1 MSLRILKLFS
11 VLAVLLSSLPALAG
25 ERMLLWGIYDGCERV
40 PEFDRLLD
48 KHLTKASVNS
58 WVLAAPPSA
67 CQGEACAERA
77 QAGCGLSDGLILGGR
92 IWRSKVAFRVR
103 LWLHDLAGH
112 KTAYED
118 EYCQDCDVNQLLVE
132 VTERIRRQPK
142 FGVAAGAEPAYCA
155 VATSEVRPDP
165 RRSKLYFVAYGDG
178 KGRAQVQAGVKDML
192 GDTLRPV
199 HPVSGEKKQYSHDD
213 LMHILGQQKEGQVLG
228 VELYKE
234 GGAQVWLFD
243 GLTEHLASQEVKCK
257 ECKTEDLIES
267 IRSTLPA
274 LWGHCF
280 DTQCSLSVGRPPSN
294 TEACEPT
301 KELTCNE
308 APLSPGP
315 SGVGSR
321 SAPPAGIDPTV
332 AKAVKALTWG
342 IFAAST
348 ATAIGLFVANETSAG
363 TVNLSGGA
371 SIEGALWRPA
381 WTAAGLSAGMLAIS
395 IPITILM
402 DRAQKREV
410 VGGSAVAA
418 DRSSLLK
425 CPR

>member
-1 MSLRILKLFS
+1 MSLRILKVFS
-11 VLAVLLSSLPALAG
+11 VLAVLLSSLPALAA
-25 ERMLLWGIYDGCERV
+25 ERVLVWGIYDGCERV

-48 KHLTKASVNS
+48 RHLNKAGVNS
-58 WVLAAPPSA
+58 WVLSGPPSA

-77 QAGCGLSDGLILGGR
+77 QASCGLSDGLILGGR

-103 LWLHDLAGH
+103 LWLHDLLSH

-142 FGVAAGAEPAYCA
+142 FDQAVGAEPGYCT
-155 VATSEVRPDP
+155 ATGAVRPDP
-165 RRSKLYFVAYGDG
+165 KRSKLFFVAYGDG
-178 KGRAQVQAGVKDML
+178 KGRAQVQASVKDML

-199 HPVSGEKKQYSHDD
+199 HAVAGEKKQYSHDD

-267 IRSTLPA
+267 IRSTLPT

-280 DTQCSLSVGRPPSN
+280 DTQCSLSVGRPPVSA
-294 TEACEPT
+294 EACEPT
-301 KELTCNE
+301 KELTCSE
-308 APLSPGP
+308 APQSVAPKGAGVP
-315 SGVGSR
+315 SVQRAGLDPSTA
-321 SAPPAGIDPTV
+321 SAI
-332 AKAVKALTWG
+332 KALTWG
-342 IFAAST
+342 GFAVST

-363 TVNLSGGA
+363 TDTASGGA
-371 SIEGALWRPA
+371 SIHGTLWRPA

-395 IPITILM
+395 IPITLLI
-402 DRAQKREV
+402 DRAQKRDIT
-410 VGGSAVAA
+410 GSTAA
-418 DRSSLLK
+418 ATDKSSTLK

>member
-1 MSLRILKLFS
+1 MSLRILKVFS

-25 ERMLLWGIYDGCERV
+25 ERVLLWGIYDGCERV

-48 KHLTKASVNS
+48 KHLTKVGVNS
-58 WVLAAPPSA
+58 WVFAAPPSA

-77 QAGCGLSDGLILGGR
+77 QVGCGLSDGLILGGR

-103 LWLHDLAGH
+103 LWLHDLAAH

-132 VTERIRRQPK
+132 VTDRIRRQPK
-142 FGVAAGAEPAYCA
+142 FGVAAGAEPAYCSA
-155 VATSEVRPDP
+155 ATGEVRADP
-165 RRSKLYFVAYGDG
+165 RRSKLYFVTYGDG

-199 HPVSGEKKQYSHDD
+199 HPVAGEKKQYSHDD

-257 ECKTEDLIES
+257 ECKTEDLLES

-280 DTQCSLSVGRPPSN
+280 DTQCSLSVGRPPASA
-294 TEACEPT
+294 EACEPT
-301 KELTCNE
+301 KELTCTE
-308 APLSPGP
+308 ASLSSGSP
-315 SGVGSR
+315 SLA
-321 SAPPAGIDPTV
+321 SAAAPAPGIDPKL
-332 AKAVKALTWG
+332 AKLVKGTMWG
-342 IFAAST
+342 LFAAGAATSAT
-348 ATAIGLFVANETSAG
+348 LTIINGTSLADAPGLANTRGDAAWTAIGLSAAILAVTIPVHVAVSRAEKRSLRAASPAG
-363 TVNLSGGA
+363 STL
-371 SIEGALWRPA
+371 
-381 WTAAGLSAGMLAIS
+381 
-395 IPITILM
+395 
-402 DRAQKREV
+402 Q
-410 VGGSAVAA
+410 
-418 DRSSLLK
+418 LK
-425 CPR
+425 CPN

>member
-1 MSLRILKLFS
+1 MSLRILKVFS

-25 ERMLLWGIYDGCERV
+25 ERVLLWGIYDGCERV

-48 KHLTKASVNS
+48 KHLTKVGVNS

-103 LWLHDLAGH
+103 LWLHDLAAH

-132 VTERIRRQPK
+132 VTDRIRRQPK
-142 FGVAAGAEPAYCA
+142 FGVAAGAEPAYCSA
-155 VATSEVRPDP
+155 ATGEVRADP
-165 RRSKLYFVAYGDG
+165 RRSKLYFVTYGDG
-178 KGRAQVQAGVKDML
+178 KGRAQVQAAVKDML

-199 HPVSGEKKQYSHDD
+199 HPVAGEKKQYSHDD

-257 ECKTEDLIES
+257 ECKTEDLLES

-280 DTQCSLSVGRPPSN
+280 DTQCSLSVGRPPARAG
-294 TEACEPT
+294 ACEPA
-301 KELTCNE
+301 KELTCTE
-308 APLSPGP
+308 ASLSSGP
-315 SGVGSR
+315 AGLA
-321 SAPPAGIDPTV
+321 SAAAPAPGIDPKL
-332 AKAVKALTWG
+332 AKLVKGTMWGLFAAGAATSAALTIING
-342 IFAAST
+342 TSLADAPGLANTRGDAAW
-348 ATAIGLFVANETSAG
+348 TAIGLSAAILAVTIPVHVAVSRAEKRSLRAASPAG
-363 TVNLSGGA
+363 STL
-371 SIEGALWRPA
+371 
-381 WTAAGLSAGMLAIS
+381 
-395 IPITILM
+395 
-402 DRAQKREV
+402 Q
-410 VGGSAVAA
+410 
-418 DRSSLLK
+418 LK
-425 CPR
+425 CPN

>member
-1 MSLRILKLFS
+1 MSLRILKIFS

-25 ERMLLWGIYDGCERV
+25 ERVLLWGIYDGCERV
-40 PEFDRLLD
+40 PELDRLLD
-48 KHLTKASVNS
+48 KHLTKAGVNS

-103 LWLHDLAGH
+103 LWLHDLAAH

-132 VTERIRRQPK
+132 VADRIRRQPK
-142 FGVAAGAEPAYCA
+142 FGVAVGAEPTYCSA
-155 VATSEVRPDP
+155 ATGEVRPDP

-199 HPVSGEKKQYSHDD
+199 HPVAGEKKQYSHDD

-257 ECKTEDLIES
+257 ECKTEDLLES

-280 DTQCSLSVGRPPSN
+280 DTQCSLTVGHPPASAD
-294 TEACEPT
+294 ACEPT
-301 KELTCNE
+301 KELTCSE
-308 APLSPGP
+308 APLSAGP
-315 SGVGSR
+315 AGAA
-321 SAPPAGIDPTV
+321 SAATPAPGIDPKL
-332 AKAVKALTWG
+332 AKLVKGTLWGLFAAGAATSAALTIING
-342 IFAAST
+342 TPLADAPGLANTRGDAAW
-348 ATAIGLFVANETSAG
+348 TAIGLSAAILAVTIPVHVAVSRAEKRSLRAVSPAG
-363 TVNLSGGA
+363 
-371 SIEGALWRPA
+371 P
-381 WTAAGLSAGMLAIS
+381 
-395 IPITILM
+395 TI
-402 DRAQKREV
+402 Q
-410 VGGSAVAA
+410 
-418 DRSSLLK
+418 LK
-425 CPR
+425 CPN